1 MFSPLE
7 LVLNVA
13 KPNTEE
19 KFITDNLINFFNLK
33 LNNELM
39 SQNAS
44 VFAKTKK
51 IIEYL
56 NFIRFE
62 YSLNGLQ
69 STSSGKSIKN
79 KYQLLTHDRIS
90 NFSIILQTSNT
101 LNRIDKT
108 EQNNPHNNLNSTN
121 WSYHYKVEMNDEYG
135 RAIARQLFFK
145 LINVQNRTVQFP
157 LCCRSNWQ
165 TPSQL
170 LLNSSQLSASNTTQ
184 STSLLSAQTAT
195 CNNKYIIRLNINCKN
210 YDLMLFFYRLLFDK
224 CPNFSKKDF
233 SLFVLVQATRESQ
246 IEFQL
251 SLKHDS
257 NVQIAKLA
265 NYYLVY
271 NIADRATFEN
281 VVRLLDEF
289 VEEVVKDRVY
299 SVLDPD
305 QNRIYLIDSSN
316 KSPMYSLGNSF
327 SHMKTIG
334 LADKYF
340 SNLLSGESTKMN
352 DFKSESIFQQQQQQM
367 PHQPLTYSPN
377 SNASSSGSG
386 SETNS
391 FDSGRWSCSSSNGST
406 STNMNNLIRSS
417 LNRKLTEF
425 SKPARRQQE
434 SSENFKSSGAK
445 KLLNRVNNR
454 ANKSTSSQN
463 QSSLLLKAS
472 DLNGDQTIYNQNRL
486 NLNRNEFLRVNEK
499 LADLELNEL
508 MRKANGNSMCALNAL
523 KYNNF
528 IHLNDEI
535 STSRLSRNHRPMS
548 TLHFNHKRQSEMKSP
563 IVEDALIDYNKR
575 CRSALNEPILTFNQN
590 VCDIESIKSK
600 HFNSIKLNNFDL
612 FK

>member
-19 KFITDNLINFFNLK
+19 KFITENLINFFDLK
-33 LNNELM
+33 LNSELM
-39 SQNAS
+39 SQNAP

-62 YSLNGLQ
+62 YSLDSLQ
-69 STSSGKSIKN
+69 STLSAKNMKSKNSSLA
-79 KYQLLTHDRIS
+79 QDRIS

-101 LNRIDKT
+101 LNRIDSI
-108 EQNNPHNNLNSTN
+108 EQNSGQNDSKSAN

-135 RAIARQLFFK
+135 RPIARQLFFK
-145 LINVQNRTVQFP
+145 LNSSDIHLNKGAVQFP

-165 TPSQL
+165 APGQL
-170 LLNSSQLSASNTTQ
+170 LLNPSSSRTSHIMQNG
-184 STSLLSAQTAT
+184 SLLSTQTVAN
-195 CNNKYIIRLNINCKN
+195 NNKYIIRLNINCKN

-233 SLFVLVQATRESQ
+233 SLFILVQATRESQ

-257 NVQIAKLA
+257 NVQIAKLN

-271 NIADRATFEN
+271 NIADRFTFEN
-281 VVRLLDEF
+281 VVRLLAEF
-289 VEEVVKDRVY
+289 VEEIVKDRVY

-316 KSPMYSLGNSF
+316 KSPMYSFGNSF

-340 SNLLSGESTKMN
+340 SNLLSEESQKKN
-352 DFKSESIFQQQQQQM
+352 DFKSDSTHQHQAL
-367 PHQPLTYSPN
+367 PHQLLSYSPN

-391 FDSGRWSCSSSNGST
+391 FDSGRWSCSSSSNGS
-406 STNMNNLIRSS
+406 SLANMNNLIRSS
-417 LNRKLTEF
+417 INHKYAEF
-425 SKPARRQQE
+425 SKTTQRKPE
-434 SSENFKSSGAK
+434 STENVKSSGAK

-454 ANKSTSSQN
+454 TNKLLNAQN
-463 QSSLLLKAS
+463 QSNLLLKANEWREEQEHRKENIS
-472 DLNGDQTIYNQNRL
+472 
-486 NLNRNEFLRVNEK
+486 NLNRNGFLRVNDNQ
-499 LADLELNEL
+499 ADLELNEL
-508 MRKANGNSMCALNAL
+508 MRKANSNSMHALNAL
-523 KYNNF
+523 KYKNF
-528 IHLNDEI
+528 INLSDETN
-535 STSRLSRNHRPMS
+535 TSRWCRNTNVNRPMS
-548 TLHFNHKRQSEMKSP
+548 TVHFDHKSQSPVK
-563 IVEDALIDYNKR
+563 DALIDYNKR
-575 CRSALNEPILTFNQN
+575 CRSALNEPIFVLNHN
-590 VCDIESIKSK
+590 ERDIESLKSK
-600 HFNSIKLNNFDL
+600 HLDLSI
-612 FK
+612 